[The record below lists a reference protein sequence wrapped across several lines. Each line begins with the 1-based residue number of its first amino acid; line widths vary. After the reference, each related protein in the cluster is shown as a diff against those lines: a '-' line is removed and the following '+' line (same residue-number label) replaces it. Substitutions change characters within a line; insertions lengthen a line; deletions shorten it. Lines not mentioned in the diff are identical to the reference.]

1 VHKNMP
7 PPHAA
12 LHGFSERLALVVARE
27 RGRGKKQ
34 AFARKIG
41 VKPAQLSRYLRGQIP
56 DPPVLVAI
64 AEAGQVSLD
73 WLLMG
78 REPWREGAA
87 PLLASEP
94 LWRRLDRLPGPMV
107 TMLLAILDQLE
118 AMGMW
123 NQWL

>member
-1 VHKNMP
+1 
-7 PPHAA
+7 
-12 LHGFSERLALVVARE
+12 LAFVVARE

-41 VKPAQLSRYLRGQIP
+41 VKPAQLSRYLKGQIP

-78 REPWREGAA
+78 REPWRAGATH
-87 PLLASEP
+87 LLASQP
-94 LWRRLDRLPGPMV
+94 LLQRLAQLPGPMV
-107 TMLLAILDQLE
+107 TVLLAVLDQLE

>member
-1 VHKNMP
+1 MRP
-7 PPHAA
+7 PYAD
-12 LHGFSERLALVVARE
+12 LQGFSERLAFVVARE

-41 VKPAQLSRYLRGQIP
+41 VKPAQLSRYLKGQIP

-64 AEAGQVSLD
+64 AQAGQVSLD

-87 PLLASEP
+87 PLRSSQVLQQRCAQ
-94 LWRRLDRLPGPMV
+94 LPGPMV
-107 TMLLAILDQLE
+107 TMLLAILDQWQ
-118 AMGMW
+118 AIGMV
-123 NQWL
+123 NHCL